1 MSYLLHLRRNAA
13 DYHFAIFKLF
23 FRYCGGVVGVFAWE
37 FDLQLPLQSVQ
48 SVPIPTM
55 ILASSNLS

>member
-1 MSYLLHLRRNAA
+1 MSYMLHLRRNAA

-37 FDLQLPLQSVQ
+37 FDLQLRMQ
-48 SVPIPTM
+48 SVPIPTR
-55 ILASSNLS
+55 ILVSSNLS